1 LKECDDWR
9 SLKEGKWSWIGENT
23 FVATPNVLCGKPV
36 IAGTRISV
44 ELILEKLASGQT
56 IEQIL
61 EDYPHLT
68 EEAIRAA
75 IAFAAEVLKTDVIY
89 PLPAEVKR

>member
-1 LKECDDWR
+1 MVMDWR
-9 SLKEGKWSWIGENT
+9 KYIRCD
-23 FVATPNVLCGKPV
+23 PNVLCGKPV

-44 ELILEKLASGQT
+44 ELISEKLASGQT

>member
-1 LKECDDWR
+1 MDWR
-9 SLKEGKWSWIGENT
+9 PYIRCDPT
-23 FVATPNVLCGKPV
+23 ILCGKPV

-44 ELILEKLASGQT
+44 ELILEKLAAGQT

-75 IAFAAEVLKTDVIY
+75 IAFAADALKADFVY
-89 PLPAEVKR
+89 PLLTEVQR

>member
-1 LKECDDWR
+1 MDWR
-9 SLKEGKWSWIGENT
+9 KYIRCD
-23 FVATPNVLCGKPV
+23 PNVLCGKPV
-36 IAGTRISV
+36 ITGTRISV

-89 PLPAEVKR
+89 PLPTEVKR

>member
-1 LKECDDWR
+1 MVMDWR
-9 SLKEGKWSWIGENT
+9 QYIRCD
-23 FVATPNVLCGKPV
+23 PNILCSKPV

-44 ELILEKLASGQT
+44 ELVLEKLASGQT

-75 IAFAAEVLKTDVIY
+75 IAFAAEVLKTDFVY
-89 PLPAEVKR
+89 PLPAEVK

>member
-1 LKECDDWR
+1 MVMDWR
-9 SLKEGKWSWIGENT
+9 KYIRYD
-23 FVATPNVLCGKPV
+23 PNVLCGKPV

-61 EDYPHLT
+61 EDYP
-68 EEAIRAA
+68 I
-75 IAFAAEVLKTDVIY
+75 
-89 PLPAEVKR
+89 

>member
-1 LKECDDWR
+1 
-9 SLKEGKWSWIGENT
+9 
-23 FVATPNVLCGKPV
+23 
-36 IAGTRISV
+36 
-44 ELILEKLASGQT
+44 LEKLASGQT

-68 EEAIRAA
+68 EEAILAA

>member
-1 LKECDDWR
+1 MDWR
-9 SLKEGKWSWIGENT
+9 PYIRCDPSI
-23 FVATPNVLCGKPV
+23 LCGKPV
-36 IAGTRISV
+36 IAGTRIPV
-44 ELILEKLASGQT
+44 ELILEKLALGQT

-75 IAFAAEVLKTDVIY
+75 IAFAVEVLKTDFVY
-89 PLPAEVKR
+89 PLTGVSG

>member
-1 LKECDDWR
+1 MDWR
-9 SLKEGKWSWIGENT
+9 PYIRCD
-23 FVATPNVLCGKPV
+23 PNILCGKPI

-44 ELILEKLASGQT
+44 ELILEKLAAGQT
-56 IEQIL
+56 VEQIL

-75 IAFAAEVLKTDVIY
+75 IAFAAEVLKSDFVY
-89 PLPAEVKR
+89 PLATEVKR

>member
-1 LKECDDWR
+1 MDWR
-9 SLKEGKWSWIGENT
+9 KYIRCD
-23 FVATPNVLCGKPV
+23 PNVLCGK
-36 IAGTRISV
+36 RISV